1 MKFQRNRHTPPGP
14 AGDRRQLASSLAWLH
29 VIGASFSVAWLVLP
43 HPAGARES
51 LILAATLGA
60 YAIAAVLFV
69 GRSRLSLAA
78 VQLSMLGTTAVISLA
93 AAASAEHGSVYG
105 LFYLWATLYA
115 FSFFSRRQALV
126 QVAAVAAA
134 YALVLTVQ
142 LTPTPA
148 TEDFTR
154 WVMTVATLLVA
165 GWLVR
170 TLTERLREGEQHLR
184 LAMEQSS
191 LASAVIGFDRT
202 VLDVNEACARLV
214 GVPREALI
222 GTDVE
227 RLWHPGDVAVH
238 AAAVA
243 EGAATGAMVQNR
255 PETRLVRPDGQIR
268 WLSVAATVIRG
279 DRGRPLHLFAQFD
292 DVTDRRLQVAR
303 QEALSRLARLALDGA
318 ETGALAGQAAAIAAS
333 GLDATHVAL
342 TVSSSAGAPAA
353 VAGAH
358 GWSEAGVQ
366 SAFAAGLLDTPPG
379 GTLIEHGLQVE
390 GLGEASAIRVA
401 VRTPDGLLGTL
412 CAHDRERHF
421 DREDALFL
429 EAAAGILAATEAR
442 ARAEARLR
450 HQALHDP
457 LTDLPNRALLQDRL
471 QHALARAARGGDE
484 VGALFIDLDHFKV
497 INDSLGH
504 DVGDELLA
512 QVAARLSAELRE
524 SDTLGRLG
532 GDEFVVIAE
541 SGGEP
546 AQLVRLAQRLGA
558 ALRHPFDVRGDELTI
573 TASIGIACGDG
584 AADSNA
590 LVRDADA
597 AMYRAKHLGRARY
610 ELFDAALRER
620 VLRRMTTEKR
630 LRTALAADE
639 LDLAFQPIVTLEGD
653 AIVGAEALLRLNG
666 PDGAITPDE
675 FIPIAEETGL
685 IVPMGAWVLAE
696 ACRRGGDWQ
705 RLAGRRI
712 DVSVN
717 LSPRQLTHPDLVGHV
732 QMALAAGGLP
742 AEALILE
749 ITESVL
755 LGDAER
761 PLEVLRR
768 LRRLGIRLA
777 LDDFGTGY
785 SSLAYLTRLPLD
797 ILKLDREFI
806 ARLTPGSQEAAVTAA
821 IVQMAAAIGLTV
833 IAEGVETAEQS
844 QVLQAIGVELAQGY
858 HFARPMTS
866 AALEAHPYL
875 AAGAAVPGHA
885 TRDRAPGPVNRQA
898 RAGRQRQFR

>member
-1 MKFQRNRHTPPGP
+1 MQFPRNRHTPPGP
-14 AGDRRQLASSLAWLH
+14 AAERTLLTSSLAWLH
-29 VIGASFSVAWLVLP
+29 AIGGSLSVVWLVLP
-43 HPAGARES
+43 HPPDARES
-51 LILAATLGA
+51 LIVAATLGA
-60 YAIAAVLFV
+60 YAIAAVLFA

-78 VQLSMLGTTAVISLA
+78 VQLSMLGTTGVISVA
-93 AAASAEHGSVYG
+93 AAASAERGSVYG

-115 FSFFSRRQALV
+115 FSFFSRRQAFV

-134 YALVLTVQ
+134 YALVLRVQ
-142 LTPTPA
+142 LTPTPW

-154 WVMTVATLLVA
+154 WVVTIMTLLVA
-165 GWLVR
+165 GTLVR
-170 TLTERLREGEQHLR
+170 TLTERLRDREQHLR
-184 LAMEQSS
+184 LAIEQSE
-191 LASAVIGFDRT
+191 LASATLSFDGT
-202 VLDVNEACARLV
+202 LLDVNPAGARLA
-214 GVPREALI
+214 GVPRDALI
-222 GTDVE
+222 GTNVDRLRHPADRE
-227 RLWHPGDVAVH
+227 RD
-238 AAAVA
+238 
-243 EGAATGAMVQNR
+243 AATDHR
-255 PETRLVRPDGQIR
+255 ETRLVRPDGQVR
-268 WLSVAATVIRG
+268 WLSITAAVVRG
-279 DRGRPLHLFAQFD
+279 DRGRPLHLFAQFED
-292 DVTDRRLQVAR
+292 ITDRRLQIAR

-318 ETGALAGQAAAIAAS
+318 ETGALAGQAATFVAS

-342 TVSSSAGAPAA
+342 TLSAAPEAPAV
-353 VAGAH
+353 VAGAE
-358 GWSEAGVQ
+358 GWSEPGVRA
-366 SAFAAGLLDTPPG
+366 AFAAGLLDTPPA
-379 GTLIEHGLQVE
+379 GTLIEHGIQVE
-390 GLGEASAIRVA
+390 GLGETSGIRVA
-401 VRTPDGLLGTL
+401 IRTPDGPLGAL
-412 CAHDRERHF
+412 CVHDRERRF

-457 LTDLPNRALLQDRL
+457 LTGLPNRALLQDRL
-471 QHALARAARGGDE
+471 QHALARAARGGED

-504 DVGDELLA
+504 DAGDELLA
-512 QVAARLSAELRE
+512 QVAARLDTELRD

-532 GDEFVVIAE
+532 GDEFIVIAE

-558 ALRHPFDVRGDELTI
+558 AMRHPFALRGDELTI

-584 AADSNA
+584 DADSSA

-620 VLRRMTTEKR
+620 VLRRMTTERR
-630 LRTALAADE
+630 LRTAIAARDLE
-639 LDLAFQPIVTLEGD
+639 LAFQPIVTLGGN
-653 AIVGAEALLRLNG
+653 AIVGVEALLRLAG
-666 PDGAITPDE
+666 PDGSIAPDE

-696 ACRRGGDWQ
+696 ACRRAADWQ

-732 QMALAAGGLP
+732 QMALAATGLP
-742 AEALILE
+742 ADALVLE

-761 PLEVLRR
+761 PLEVLRS

-806 ARLTPGSQEAAVTAA
+806 ARLAPGSHEAAVTAA
-821 IVQMAAAIGLTV
+821 IVQMAGAIGLTV
-833 IAEGVETAEQS
+833 IAEGVETAEQA
-844 QVLQAIGVELAQGY
+844 QVLEAIGVEFAQGY
-858 HFARPMTS
+858 HFARPMTP

-875 AAGAAVPGHA
+875 APGAAVPRDA
-885 TRDRAPGPVNRQA
+885 ARDRARGPVNRQA
-898 RAGRQRQFR
+898 RAGRQRQLR

>member
-1 MKFQRNRHTPPGP
+1 MQLPRDRHTPP
-14 AGDRRQLASSLAWLH
+14 DERTTLTSSLAWLH
-29 VIGASFSVAWLVLP
+29 VIGSSLSVAWLLLP
-43 HPAGARES
+43 HAAGARES
-51 LILAATLGA
+51 LIVAATLGA
-60 YAIAAVLFV
+60 YAIAAILFV

-78 VQLSMLGTTAVISLA
+78 VQLSMLGTTGVISLA
-93 AAASAEHGSVYG
+93 AAASAERGSVYG

-142 LTPTPA
+142 LTPTPW
-148 TEDFTR
+148 TEDLTR
-154 WVMTVATLLVA
+154 WVMTVATLVAA

-170 TLTERLREGEQHLR
+170 TLTERLRERDQHLR
-184 LAMEQSS
+184 LAMEQSA
-191 LASAVIGFDRT
+191 LASAVIGFDNT

-214 GVPREALI
+214 GVPRDALI
-222 GTDVE
+222 GTDIE
-227 RLWHPGDVAVH
+227 RLWHPGDREIH

-243 EGAATGAMVQNR
+243 HGAATGEIAADR
-255 PETRLVRPDGQIR
+255 PETRLVRPDGQVR
-268 WLSVAATVIRG
+268 WLSVTATVIRG
-279 DRGRPLHLFAQFD
+279 DRGRPLHLFAQLE

-318 ETGALAGQAAAIAAS
+318 ETGALAGQAAGIAAA

-342 TVSSSAGAPAA
+342 TLSPATDAPPV
-353 VAGAH
+353 VAGAE
-358 GWSEAGVQ
+358 GWSAADVQ

-379 GTLIEHGLQVE
+379 GTLVEHGLQLE
-390 GLGEASAIRVA
+390 GLGEASGIRVA
-401 VRTPDGLLGTL
+401 IRTPDGLLGVL
-412 CAHDRERHF
+412 CAHDRERRF

-442 ARAEARLR
+442 AQAEDRLR

-457 LTDLPNRALLQDRL
+457 LTGLPNRALLQDRL
-471 QHALARAARGGDE
+471 QHALGRAARGGED

-504 DVGDELLA
+504 DVGDELLSE
-512 QVAARLSAELRE
+512 VAARLSTELRD

-532 GDEFVVIAE
+532 GDEFIVIAE

-558 ALRHPFDVRGDELTI
+558 ALRHPFVVRGDELTI
-573 TASIGIACGDG
+573 TASIGIACGNGDD
-584 AADSNA
+584 DSSA

-597 AMYRAKHLGRARY
+597 AMYRAKNLGRARY

-620 VLRRMTTEKR
+620 VLRRMTTERR
-630 LRTALAADE
+630 LRTALADHDLE
-639 LDLAFQPIVTLEGD
+639 LAFQPIVTLDGD
-653 AIVGAEALLRLNG
+653 TIVGVEALLRLEG
-666 PDGAITPDE
+666 PDGSISPDE

-685 IVPMGAWVLAE
+685 IVPMGAWVLNE
-696 ACRRGGDWQ
+696 ACRRAADWQ
-705 RLAGRRI
+705 RIAGRRI
-712 DVSVN
+712 DMSVN
-717 LSPRQLTHPDLVGHV
+717 LSARQLTHPDLVGHV

-742 AEALILE
+742 ADALILE

-761 PLEVLRR
+761 PLEVLRV

-797 ILKLDREFI
+797 ILKLDRAFI

-821 IVQMAAAIGLTV
+821 ITQMAGAIGLTV
-833 IAEGVETAEQS
+833 IAEGVETAEQAE
-844 QVLQAIGVELAQGY
+844 VLEAMGVELAQGY
-858 HFARPMTS
+858 YFARPMPPD
-866 AALEAHPYL
+866 AL
-875 AAGAAVPGHA
+875 AAHRYLSAGPPR
-885 TRDRAPGPVNRQA
+885 RDVAHERMPRPVNRQA
-898 RAGRQRQFR
+898 RAGRQRDLR

>member
-1 MKFQRNRHTPPGP
+1 MQLPGHRHTPPGP
-14 AGDRRQLASSLAWLH
+14 AGERTLLTSSLAWLH
-29 VIGASFSVAWLVLP
+29 AIGGSLSVVWLVLP
-43 HPAGARES
+43 HPAGAREP
-51 LILAATLGA
+51 LIVAATLGA

-69 GRSRLSLAA
+69 GRSRLSLA
-78 VQLSMLGTTAVISLA
+78 VLQLLMVGTTGVISLA
-93 AAASAEHGSVYG
+93 AAASAERGSVYG

-115 FSFFSRRQALV
+115 FSFFSRRQALA
-126 QVAAVAAA
+126 QVAAVAGA
-134 YALVLTVQ
+134 YALVLKVQ
-142 LTPTPA
+142 TTPTPWA
-148 TEDFTR
+148 EDFTR
-154 WVMTVATLLVA
+154 WTLTMATLLAA
-165 GWLVR
+165 GRLVR
-170 TLTERLREGEQHLR
+170 TLTERLRDREQHLR
-184 LAMEQSS
+184 LAIEQSE
-191 LASAVIGFDRT
+191 LASATLSFDGT
-202 VLDVNEACARLV
+202 LLDVNPAGARLV
-214 GVPREALI
+214 GVPRDALV

-227 RLWHPGDVAVH
+227 RLRHPADR
-238 AAAVA
+238 
-243 EGAATGAMVQNR
+243 ERDPATDHR
-255 PETRLVRPDGQIR
+255 ETRLVRPDGQVR
-268 WLSVAATVIRG
+268 WLSITASVVRG
-279 DRGRPLHLFAQFD
+279 DRGRPLHLFAQFED
-292 DVTDRRLQVAR
+292 ITDRRLQIAR

-342 TVSSSAGAPAA
+342 TLSPTTDAPPV
-353 VAGAH
+353 VAGSE
-358 GWSEAGVQ
+358 GWSEPAVQ
-366 SAFAAGLLDTPPG
+366 AAFVAGLLDTPPG
-379 GTLIEHGLQVE
+379 GTLIEHDLQVD
-390 GLGEASAIRVA
+390 GLGETSAVRVA
-401 VRTPDGLLGTL
+401 IRTPDGLLGGL
-412 CAHDRERHF
+412 CAHDRERRF

-442 ARAEARLR
+442 GRAEARLR

-457 LTDLPNRALLQDRL
+457 LTGLPNRALLQDRL
-471 QHALARAARGGDE
+471 EHALDRAARGGED

-512 QVAARLSAELRE
+512 QVAARLSIELRD

-532 GDEFVVIAE
+532 GDEFIVIAE

-558 ALRHPFDVRGDELTI
+558 ALRQPFAVRGDELTI

-584 AADSNA
+584 VADSSA

-620 VLRRMTTEKR
+620 VLRRMTTERR
-630 LRTALAADE
+630 LRTALTAHDLE
-639 LDLAFQPIVTLEGD
+639 LAFQPIVTLEGN

-666 PDGAITPDE
+666 PDGRIAPDE

-685 IVPMGAWVLAE
+685 IVPIGAWVLAE
-696 ACRRGGDWQ
+696 ACRRAADWQ

-717 LSPRQLTHPDLVGHV
+717 LSPRQLTHPDLVGHA
-732 QMALAAGGLP
+732 QMALAASGLP
-742 AEALILE
+742 ADALILE

-755 LGDAER
+755 LGDAEG
-761 PLEVLRR
+761 PLEVLRT

-806 ARLTPGSQEAAVTAA
+806 ARLAPGSQETAVTAA
-821 IVQMAAAIGLTV
+821 IVQMAGAIELTV

-844 QVLQAIGVELAQGY
+844 QVLRAIGVEFAQGY
-858 HFARPMTS
+858 HFARPMTP
-866 AALEAHPYL
+866 AALEVHPYL
-875 AAGAAVPGHA
+875 APGAPAPPDVARH
-885 TRDRAPGPVNRQA
+885 RARGPVNRQA
-898 RAGRQRQFR
+898 RAGRQRQYR